1 MSSKDL
7 EYPHV
12 PGLAGNPMSKK
23 PCLLLV
29 VNDAGFFLSHRLPVA
44 EAAREQGYD
53 VHVATPSSEAV
64 AVIKA
69 HGFDHHAI
77 TLSRRGLHP
86 LEEFATFTG
95 LARLFRELRPDIV
108 HNVTI
113 KPVLYGGIAARL
125 VKVPAV
131 VSAISGL
138 GYVFIRR
145 GAKAALVRGGVQ
157 QAYRWALAHPNSKS
171 IFQNPDDMN
180 TLMKVCRIS
189 ERQATL
195 IRGSGVD
202 LQQYAYQPEPGSD
215 EPVVLLASRMLWD
228 KGVGLFVEA
237 AKRLRD
243 SGVAARFV
251 LVGESDPG
259 NPNAVPT
266 EQLQR
271 WQREGGIEW
280 WGRRE
285 DMPRVLAD
293 CAIFCLPSSYGEG
306 VPKVLIEAA
315 ACGRPIVTTDWPGCR
330 EVVRHEENGLLVP
343 VGDVSA
349 LARALSRLLV
359 DRVKRARMGRR
370 GREIAES
377 EFAVEKVVSQTLA
390 IYEEL
395 LNR

>member
-1 MSSKDL
+1 MS
-7 EYPHV
+7 E
-12 PGLAGNPMSKK
+12 KK
-23 PCLLLV
+23 RLLFV

-44 EAAREQGYD
+44 QAAREQGYD

-64 AVIKA
+64 AVILA
-69 HGFDHHAI
+69 HGFSHHSI

-86 LEEFATFTG
+86 LEEFATF
-95 LARLFRELRPDIV
+95 LALSRLFRELRPDIV

-131 VSAISGL
+131 VNAISGL

-145 GAKAALVRGGVQ
+145 GVKAGLVRGAVQ
-157 QAYRWALAHPNSKS
+157 RAYRLALGHSNGKA
-171 IFQNPDDMN
+171 IFQNPDDRD
-180 TLMKVCRIS
+180 TLMRVCRIS
-189 ERQATL
+189 ERQAAL

-202 LQQYAYQPEPGSD
+202 LQQYTYQPEPRSN

-228 KGVGLFVEA
+228 KGVGVFVEG
-237 AKRLRD
+237 AKRLKD
-243 SGVAARFV
+243 AGVAARFV

-266 EQLQR
+266 EQLQC
-271 WQREGGIEW
+271 WQREGVVEW

-285 DMPRVLAD
+285 DMPQVLAG

-306 VPKVLIEAA
+306 VPKALIEAA

-359 DRVKRARMGRR
+359 DRDKRGRMGRR